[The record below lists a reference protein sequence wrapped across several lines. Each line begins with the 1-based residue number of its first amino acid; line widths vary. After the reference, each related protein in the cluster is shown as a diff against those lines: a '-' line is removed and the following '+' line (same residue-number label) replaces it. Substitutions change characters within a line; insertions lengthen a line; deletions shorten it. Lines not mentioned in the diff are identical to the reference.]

1 MNYFP
6 ITCIDDFYS
15 NPDEIREFALSQ
27 KFHHIENYNFPGKR
41 TKRLDLI
48 NESFFNSFCK
58 RLFSIF
64 FEFEKEDIEWKVSTF
79 FQKIEPFDTDQKSPL
94 NEGWIHN
101 DGSKVI
107 AAGVIYLNP
116 LTNGDAGTSFYSSI
130 VDSPTENLT
139 LRNKL
144 YKDQKVDI
152 QEYILEKENNNL
164 QYKKTLEIKNIYN
177 RMAFFGTQYPH
188 KESNFHV
195 GYGEPRLT
203 QPFFIDRVNCTSPP
217 LIRKNRYE
225 IKYD

>member
-15 NPDEIREFALSQ
+15 NPNEVREFALSQ
-27 KFHHIENYNFPGKR
+27 KFYHARDNFPGKR
-41 TKRLDLI
+41 TDRLDLI
-48 NESFFNSFCK
+48 SESFFNSFCE

-64 FEFEKEDIEWKVSTF
+64 FEFKREDIAWTISTY
-79 FQKIEPFDTDQKSPL
+79 FQKIEPFDTNQKSPL
-94 NEGWIHN
+94 NEGWVHN

-107 AAGVIYLNP
+107 AAGVVYLNP

-130 VDSPTENLT
+130 VDSPTENIT
-139 LRNKL
+139 LRDKFYGN
-144 YKDQKVDI
+144 QNVDI
-152 QEYILEKENNNL
+152 EEYISEKENNNS
-164 QYKKTLEIKNIYN
+164 QYKQTLEIKNVYN
-177 RMAFFGTQYPH
+177 RMAFFGAQYPH

-195 GYGEPRLT
+195 GYNEPRLT
-203 QPFFIDRVNCTSPP
+203 QPFFINVVNCISPP